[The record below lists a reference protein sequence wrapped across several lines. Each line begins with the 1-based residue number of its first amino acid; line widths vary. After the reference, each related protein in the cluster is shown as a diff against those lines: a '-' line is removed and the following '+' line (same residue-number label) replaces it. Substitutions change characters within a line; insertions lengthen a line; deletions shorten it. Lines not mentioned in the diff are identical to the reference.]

1 MIRSRLSAILVLVLL
16 IAGVA
21 AARTLTRLE
30 PESNSAERQELQR
43 IQSRAEMDIAE
54 RTHRLSTDVSEDEV
68 SEIRSMKRQMY
79 IDLLEAKRAFAQERG
94 DTKTEEEALTAL
106 EFWTRTEPPVLSE
119 SPQPF
124 DKNEEGKKP

>member
-1 MIRSRLSAILVLVLL
+1 MYRSRLSAILILVLMV
-16 IAGVA
+16 AGVA
-21 AARTLTRLE
+21 AARTLTRPE
-30 PESNSAERQELQR
+30 PESNSERLALQS

-54 RTHRLSTDVSEDEV
+54 RTHRLSTNASEDEV

-79 IDLLEAKRAFAQERG
+79 IDLLEAKQSFARERG
-94 DTKTEEEALTAL
+94 DTKTEEEALAAL
-106 EFWTRTEPPVLSE
+106 EFWTRSETPVLSE